1 MVRAVSDAITE
12 GIRIKVKCSYLE
24 GQSVPSA
31 GRFAF
36 AYTVMISNEGEQP
49 AQLISRHWVITDAD
63 DVIREVRGEGVVGE
77 QPKLEPGETF
87 EYTSGCVLSTAWGTM
102 HGTYRF
108 TRTDG
113 EDFDAEI
120 APFLLASK
128 SVETAY
134 AAN

>member
-63 DVIREVRGEGVVGE
+63 GNEEVVEGEGVVGE
-77 QPKLEPGETF
+77 QPMLAPGEGF
-87 EYTSGCVLSTAWGTM
+87 QYTSFCPLSTPAGTM
-102 HGTYRF
+102 SGHYRMIDSKG
-108 TRTDG
+108 R
-113 EDFDAEI
+113 EFDAEI
-120 APFLLASK
+120 PIFS
-128 SVETAY
+128 
-134 AAN
+134 